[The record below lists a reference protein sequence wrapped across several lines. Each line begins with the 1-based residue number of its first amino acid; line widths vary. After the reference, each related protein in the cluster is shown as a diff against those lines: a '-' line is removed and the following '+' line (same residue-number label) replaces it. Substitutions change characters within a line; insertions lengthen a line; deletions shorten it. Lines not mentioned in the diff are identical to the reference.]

1 MRGDTRSTIENSVE
15 NGVIFGKSTRRD
27 GKREPFLQTSYVQLN
42 A

>member
-1 MRGDTRSTIENSVE
+1 MQGDTRSTIED
-15 NGVIFGKSTRRD
+15 GVIFGKSTRRD